1 MKGISLITV
10 FLFLLSPVL
19 KAQDALVLVEKV
31 KAKIETVKDYEAA
44 GTMKTNVP
52 FLKVPVAD
60 VTIYFKNPDKLKI
73 KNQKGISL
81 VPKGAVSMSLSN
93 LMANRRFTAIPAGD
107 EKMDGIMV
115 KVVKL
120 LPMDERSDIVL
131 STLYIDAS
139 RLLILK
145 ARTTTR
151 ENGTYEL
158 VMQYGKYADYAL
170 PDKAIFTF
178 STKEYKLPK
187 GVTFDYDDGS
197 EKSKDNDALKSNKG
211 TLEITYNNYIINKG
225 VADALFK

>member
-1 MKGISLITV
+1 MKGILVTAILLFV
-10 FLFLLSPVL
+10 FLPFTH
-19 KAQDALVLVEKV
+19 AQDALALVEKV
-31 KAKIETVKDYEAA
+31 KLKIEQVKDYEAD

-52 FLKVPVAD
+52 FLKVPMAN
-60 VTIYFKNPDKLKI
+60 VTVYFKNPDKLKI

-93 LMANRRFTAIPAGD
+93 LMSNRKFTAIPTGN
-107 EKMDGIMV
+107 EKIDGISV
-115 KVVKL
+115 TVIKL
-120 LPMDERSDIVL
+120 LPTDENSDIVL
-131 STLYIDAS
+131 STLYIDET

-158 VMQYGKYADYAL
+158 TMQYGKYASYAL
-170 PDKAIFTF
+170 PDKAYF
-178 STKEYKLPK
+178 SFNTKEYKLPK

-197 EKSKDNDALKSNKG
+197 DKTKVSDATKTNKG

-225 VADALFK
+225 VADAVFK